1 MPINPDYD
9 VPRYLKHGLHPEW
22 VEETKVK
29 LGIALSMLNF
39 TRARAVIDAAEKEA
53 HQPRKLTKASPIAE
67 LPISRRLVEALER
80 RFGAIYIA
88 DLDEIPPAALWAA
101 KGINGKGVN
110 ELRQALS
117 TLDL

>member
-1 MPINPDYD
+1 MQVPDCD
-9 VPRYLKHGLHPEW
+9 QPRYIKHGLPIEW
-22 VEETKVK
+22 VEQTSAKV
-29 LGIALSMLNF
+29 GIALAKLNF
-39 TRARAVIDAAEKEA
+39 DRARAVIDAAEKEA

-80 RFGAIYIA
+80 HFNAIYIA